1 MVIKKV
7 ETIKEAEAAIEFAN
21 EQFETDFKK
30 IEPKIYLHDTIGK
43 TFTAFCGES
52 MAGMFSIYEFA
63 YKNLK
68 CMSIG
73 TVCVARQ
80 YRNQGVMSGFFEY
93 LKKENYFDNDI
104 ATLNGDKS
112 RYEHFG
118 FSKVIESYTYKFSV
132 SKNLSAVKCERAESK
147 DEKLLYDI
155 YRKYNIG
162 VCRLKENFSYV
173 LKTNGNTVLKLHLN
187 DK

>member
-1 MVIKKV
+1 MIIKKV

-30 IEPKIYLHDTIGK
+30 LEPKIYLHDTIGK
-43 TFTAFCGES
+43 TFMAFCGES

-80 YRNQGVMSGFFEY
+80 YRNRGVMSGFFEY
-93 LKKENYFDNDI
+93 LKKENYFDNDM

-112 RYEHFG
+112 R
-118 FSKVIESYTYKFSV
+118 
-132 SKNLSAVKCERAESK
+132 
-147 DEKLLYDI
+147 
-155 YRKYNIG
+155 
-162 VCRLKENFSYV
+162 
-173 LKTNGNTVLKLHLN
+173 
-187 DK
+187 